1 VGDIVIILGIFL
13 AQNSFPMKQWHAEHM
28 QKTIVKYV
36 KGLSEDASGW
46 EKRNHKKYGSL
57 ASMCRQIDYD
67 IKHGVSLEEVLVIIQ
82 KVRKD
87 SSFTDLRKRTGSLER
102 LSEVE
107 GYFTK
112 PKLVQAHW

>member
-1 VGDIVIILGIFL
+1 MGSFLHRSASWLAAILYVGDNLISLSVFL

-28 QKTIVKYV
+28 QKTVVKYV

-67 IKHGVSLEEVLVIIQ
+67 IKHGVSLEEVLVVLE

-87 SSFTDLRKRTGSLER
+87 KSFSDLR
-102 LSEVE
+102 
-107 GYFTK
+107 
-112 PKLVQAHW
+112 